1 MLDKK
6 PNIHLFEVYDRKFLY
21 DVDTNSIVS
30 VPDDVYKFFRELA
43 CCSGDSDIN
52 NKLKSMDEKVKQ
64 GIMYLENQ
72 GLLHPINDNLQ
83 IKHIETDI
91 LQELFDGNL
100 SLMTLQVTQNCNLRC
115 KYCVYSGSY
124 INRTHTNKRMTWEVA
139 KKAVD
144 FYYEH
149 TRNSREVS
157 LGFYGGEPLL
167 EIALIRKVVAYVEEL
182 FKGKKLSFNMTT
194 NATLFT
200 DDIVQF
206 LLEHNF
212 HIAISLDGPKK
223 IQDGNRV
230 FADKESGTFDTV
242 MKNLEWIK
250 ERYPEFIEKI
260 SFNAVIDLSKDI
272 GCANDFFMSYDTV
285 KDVFVM
291 GNMVNDA
298 NRKEELAFNRE
309 YVTDALYE
317 EFKVLLFY
325 CSDIF
330 KIYKPTLMDGRFRGI
345 KQLYYDRLVAKNSK
359 TTSDC
364 PGGQCLPGA
373 QRFFVNADG
382 RFYPCER
389 VDEASETYC
398 IGNIDDGFDMARI
411 SELLNVA
418 QLTEKECR
426 NCWCFRLCSQCIA
439 IAEENGELSKKKRL
453 SNCKGLRRQIESD
466 LKDYIVLCDNHCD
479 FEKEVRR

>member
-1 MLDKK
+1 MLNGK
-6 PNIHLFEVYDRKFLY
+6 PNVHLFEVYDRKFLY

-30 VPDDVYKFFRELA
+30 IPDDVHIFLQELA
-43 CCSGDSDIN
+43 CCSSDSDVSS
-52 NKLKSMDEKVKQ
+52 KLASMNEKVRQ
-64 GIMYLENQ
+64 SIMYLENQ
-72 GLLHPINDNLQ
+72 GLLHSINDNLQ
-83 IKHIETDI
+83 IKHVETDI
-91 LQELFDGNL
+91 LQDLFDGNL

-124 INRTHTNKRMTWEVA
+124 INRTHSNKRMTWEVA

-149 TRNSREVS
+149 TRNSSEVS

-167 EIALIRKVVAYVEEL
+167 EIALIKKVVAYAEEL
-182 FKGKKLSFNMTT
+182 FKGKRISFNMTT

-200 DDIVQF
+200 DEIVQF
-206 LLEHNF
+206 LMEHNF

-242 MKNLEWIK
+242 MKNLEKIK
-250 ERYPEFIEKI
+250 GYYPEFLNKI

-285 KDVFVM
+285 KDIFVM
-291 GNMVNDA
+291 GNMVNNA
-298 NRKEELAFNRE
+298 NRKENLAFDRE

-317 EFKVLLFY
+317 EFKVLLYY

-330 KIYKPTLMDGRFRGI
+330 KIYKPTLLDGRFRGI
-345 KQLYYDRLVAKNSK
+345 KQLYYNRMVAKNSK
-359 TTSDC
+359 TNYDC

-382 RFYPCER
+382 QFYPCER

-398 IGNIDDGFDMARI
+398 IGNINDGFDMDKI
-411 SELLNVA
+411 SKLLNVA
-418 QLTEKECR
+418 QLTEKECK

-439 IAEENGELSKKKRL
+439 VAEEKGELSKKKRL
-453 SNCKGLRRQIESD
+453 SNCMGMRTQIESD
-466 LKDYIVLCDNHCD
+466 LKDYIVLCDNNCN
-479 FEKEVRR
+479 FEKEVRG

>member
-1 MLDKK
+1 VLNKK

-30 VPDDVYKFFRELA
+30 IPDDVFIFLRELD
-43 CCSGDSDIN
+43 CCSDNFDIN
-52 NKLKSMDEKVKQ
+52 NKLESMNEKVKE
-64 GIMYLENQ
+64 GVLYLENQ
-72 GLLHPINDNLQ
+72 GLLHSINNSLQ

-100 SLMTLQVTQNCNLRC
+100 SLRTLQVTQNCNLRC

-167 EIALIRKVVAYVEEL
+167 EIALIRKVVVYAEEL

-194 NATLFT
+194 NATLIT
-200 DDIVQF
+200 DEIVQF

-212 HIAISLDGPKK
+212 FIAISLDGPKI

-230 FADKESGTFDTV
+230 FADKENGTFDIV
-242 MKNLEWIK
+242 MENLERIK
-250 ERYPEFIEKI
+250 SCYPEFLKKI
-260 SFNAVIDLSKDI
+260 TFNAVIDLSKDI

-285 KDVFVM
+285 KEIFVM
-291 GNMVNDA
+291 GNMINDA
-298 NRKEELAFNRE
+298 NRKEKLAINRE

-345 KQLYYDRLVAKNSK
+345 KQLYYNRMVVRNSK
-359 TTSDC
+359 TNYDC

-373 QRFFVNADG
+373 QRFFVNVDG

-398 IGNIDDGFDMARI
+398 IGNLEDGFDMDKI
-411 SELLNVA
+411 SGLLNVA
-418 QLTEKECR
+418 QLTEKECK

-439 IAEENGELSKKKRL
+439 MAEENGELSKRKRL
-453 SNCKGLRRQIESD
+453 SNCKGLRSQIESD
-466 LKDYIVLCDNHCD
+466 IKDYIVLCDNHCD
-479 FEKEVRR
+479 FEKEVKG